1 MWAGPWTILF
11 NIVPGPRLLNGAA
24 LYHYSCTCVL
34 EGRGGSVP
42 RRERG
47 PPGVTL
53 GRRPCP
59 WGGGGP
65 GGGGPLGGVGTTVK

>member
-1 MWAGPWTILF
+1 MWAGPWLNHGTQVQITILF

-47 PPGVTL
+47 PPGVT
-53 GRRPCP
+53 PP
-59 WGGGGP
+59 ES
-65 GGGGPLGGVGTTVK
+65 